1 MKNIIELLEE
11 SPIVTAVKNDEGLE
25 GACKTDSNV
34 VFILYGT
41 IMTIPDI
48 VKKVQK
54 SGKLAIVHTD
64 MIVGLS
70 SKEVA
75 VDFIK
80 ESTHAEGIISTKPMQ
95 IKRAKELGLLGIQRT
110 FVIDSMAFDTM
121 KKQIAQYNP
130 DAIEIM
136 PGIMPGIISELR
148 QETDIP
154 IIAGGLIKSKKD
166 FVSALEAGAD
176 GISTTAS
183 ALWEA

>member
-1 MKNIIELLEE
+1 MELSEYSISDFIELLEE

-48 VKKVQK
+48 VKKVQE

-64 MIVGLS
+64 MVVGLS

-110 FVIDSMAFDTM
+110 FVIDSMAFKSREVRM
-121 KKQIAQYNP
+121 KETCWWLSLKSK
-130 DAIEIM
+130 DEIM
-136 PGIMPGIISELR
+136 R
-148 QETDIP
+148 R
-154 IIAGGLIKSKKD
+154 
-166 FVSALEAGAD
+166 
-176 GISTTAS
+176 
-183 ALWEA
+183 